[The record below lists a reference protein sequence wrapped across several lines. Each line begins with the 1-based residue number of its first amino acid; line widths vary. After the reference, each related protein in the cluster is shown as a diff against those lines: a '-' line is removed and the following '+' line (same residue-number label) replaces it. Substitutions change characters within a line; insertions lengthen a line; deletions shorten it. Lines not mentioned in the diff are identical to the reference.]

1 MRKIFHFIVLIL
13 GLNIKDSDVED
24 NEADNFDVDDV
35 DHPVVLLAGLHVKDS
50 DMEEERGGGR
60 GGRMKAALQF
70 LKVKVRE

>member
-1 MRKIFHFIVLIL
+1 M
-13 GLNIKDSDVED
+13 GLNIKDSDVEE
-24 NEADNFDVDDV
+24 NAADNFDVNDV

>member
-13 GLNIKDSDVED
+13 GLDIKDNDVED
-24 NEADNFDVDDV
+24 NAADNFDVDDV

-50 DMEEERGGGR
+50 DMEEERGGRR

>member
-13 GLNIKDSDVED
+13 GLDIKDNDVED
-24 NEADNFDVDDV
+24 NAADNFDV

-50 DMEEERGGGR
+50 DMEEERGGRR